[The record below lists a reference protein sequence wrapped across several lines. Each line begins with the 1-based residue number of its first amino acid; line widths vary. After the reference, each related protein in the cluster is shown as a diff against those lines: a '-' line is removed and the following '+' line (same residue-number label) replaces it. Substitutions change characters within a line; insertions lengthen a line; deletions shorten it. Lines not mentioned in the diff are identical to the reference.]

1 MQGRIQN
8 GKPNEA
14 TQALLNRRVR
24 VVGTS
29 QDAGKVGVVAGVCP
43 DKLGAPYQVHVKVDG
58 DDTVTV
64 LSPDEIEAE
73 TLQ

>member
-1 MQGRIQN
+1 MQGVVQA
-8 GKPNEA
+8 GKPNEVCI
-14 TQALLNRRVR
+14 ALQNKRVR
-24 VVGTS
+24 VIGTS
-29 QDAGKVGVVAGVCP
+29 QVGVVANVCP

-58 DDTVTV
+58 DDSVTV